1 MAMRHLVAKAL
12 RDDARILGLVLG
24 AGVGV
29 EIDVLEEQ
37 IADVQKAVDAGDVSV
52 DGFAPSVIDPVV
64 VDSPAP
70 KAKGK

>member
-52 DGFAPSVIDPVV
+52 DGFAPSVID
-64 VDSPAP
+64 SPAP